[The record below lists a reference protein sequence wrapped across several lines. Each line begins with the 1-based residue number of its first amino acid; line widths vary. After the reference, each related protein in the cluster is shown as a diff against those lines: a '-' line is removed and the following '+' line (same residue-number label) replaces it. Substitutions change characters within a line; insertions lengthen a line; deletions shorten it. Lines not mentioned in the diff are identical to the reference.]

1 MKANRLWIIPAA
13 LMTGCIPLSPAP
25 DQLDARAHR
34 EETSVGPPPVEG
46 EVSARVTHRHRT
58 LPEALAGIELSFDS
72 AGAVELPYLA
82 GRLAEALGAEVT
94 IEERMSGESASMLPP
109 DSPDPIRVANKST
122 VRELLDRI
130 ARSAGYEW
138 EWEEGAG
145 SGSDR
150 LILYR
155 DPLKPRSGSPAAGWG
170 TKEEWRI
177 DPVRHGTLRGVL
189 EEWTARAGWTLV
201 WEADEVDYA
210 VQAPAVFLGTFDAAV
225 DALLRETKGRRM
237 LVPTLWRANRYLTV
251 REAG

>member
-1 MKANRLWIIPAA
+1 MKTNPLWIIPAV
-13 LMTGCIPLSPAP
+13 LMASCIPLSPVP
-25 DQLDARAHR
+25 DRIDARALR
-34 EETSVGPPPVEG
+34 EEASLGSPRVKR

-58 LPEALAGIELSFDS
+58 LPEALEGRELSFDS

-82 GRLAEALGAEVT
+82 GRLAEALDAEVT
-94 IEERMSGESASMLPP
+94 IEERMSGESSPTAPP
-109 DSPDPIRVANKST
+109 GSPDPIRVAKRST

-130 ARSAGYEW
+130 ARSSGYEW

-145 SGSDR
+145 SGSGR
-150 LILYR
+150 LIIYR
-155 DPLKPRSGSPAAGWG
+155 DPLKPRSESPAAGWG